1 MLFIG
6 ICGASGSGKS
16 TLAEELATM
25 VNKSILIINQDA
37 YYKDHP
43 DLSFEERCLL
53 NYDEP
58 SIFDHDQLL
67 EDVQNLLEGR
77 RVSKKRYDYSHHCR
91 ADVPGEYLEPHD
103 VIIVEGIHAFY
114 DARLRTMMDLKLY
127 MHVESDICLLRR
139 IQRDINERGRQIDNI
154 SSQYITTVKPMF
166 DQYIRNYEQYAD
178 VIVAGGGKDAKITE
192 ILARIYQ
199 QRSAPLSRP
208 EPQKG
213 REKCLKAIRRRK
225 RAGCSMTGPIQ
236 RLQRS

>member
-103 VIIVEGIHAFY
+103 VIIVEGIH
-114 DARLRTMMDLKLY
+114 
-127 MHVESDICLLRR
+127 CLLRR

-192 ILARIYQ
+192 ILAGYINNDLHLYRG
-199 QRSAPLSRP
+199 LN
-208 EPQKG
+208 
-213 REKCLKAIRRRK
+213 RRRDEK
-225 RAGCSMTGPIQ
+225 NA
-236 RLQRS
+236 